1 MPLGLSASNVSPVP
15 PIRHL
20 VYECLPGA
28 YAGGVQ
34 KMVFELATAQKR
46 LGADVEIWT
55 PNALRAGSTE
65 TFDELPIRYFS
76 ADPLLGLARSFRLER
91 EIAVLPPT
99 AILHAHNTFNP
110 LDLQAGQA
118 AARHGLR
125 AFYHPHGALD
135 PALFADWSPKSLK
148 KRLYIR
154 AYTRPNLNRAA
165 GVFALT
171 PLERNQLLAVGVT
184 APIHIAPN
192 GIHPVQVATPAQG
205 LALRRR
211 HGLEAKDRVI
221 LFIGRITPK
230 KRLEDIIQ
238 ALSLLG
244 ASAPHLFIAGTPDT
258 EPGYGQDLFRM
269 VQSCGCAARVHW
281 LGFLDE
287 AAKSAAYAAADAF
300 VHASE
305 SEGMALAILE
315 AMSAGLPVVATRG
328 CYMTEATSAAAL
340 IQCEQGSAA
349 LATALAP
356 LLLEPS
362 RARSQGLAGQAYV
375 HRVHAWETIAR
386 ATTQLYTEG
395 AVSA

>member
-1 MPLGLSASNVSPVP
+1 MP
-15 PIRHL
+15 PIRHI

-34 KMVFELATAQKR
+34 KMVFELASAQRR

-55 PNALRAGSTE
+55 PNAWRAGSTE
-65 TFDELPIRYFS
+65 YFDDLPIRYFTS
-76 ADPLLGLARSFRLER
+76 DPLFGLARSYRLRR
-91 EIAVLPPT
+91 EIGTLPKTAVL
-99 AILHAHNTFNP
+99 HSHNTFNP
-110 LDLQAGQA
+110 LNLQVGNA
-118 AARHGLR
+118 AEEQGLK

-154 AYTRPNLNRAA
+154 AFSRPNLNRSA

-171 PLERNQLLAVGVT
+171 PLELNQLLSLGVT
-184 APIHIAPN
+184 APIHVVPN
-192 GIHPVQVATPAQG
+192 GIRPVAVASPEQG

-211 HGLEAKDRVI
+211 HGLDAADKVV
-221 LFIGRITPK
+221 LFVGRITPK

-244 ASAPHLFIAGTPDT
+244 ASAPHLLIAGSPDV
-258 EPGYGQDLFRM
+258 EHEYGQRLFDIVR
-269 VQSCGCAARVHW
+269 SCGCAARVHW

-287 AAKSAAYAAADAF
+287 VAKASAYAAADVF

-315 AMSAGLPVVATRG
+315 AMSAGLPVVVTRG
-328 CYMTEATSAAAL
+328 CYMTEAAAAAAL
-340 IQCEQGSAA
+340 VQCGAGPQA
-349 LATALAP
+349 LASALAP
-356 LLLEPS
+356 LLADRKAA
-362 RARSQGLAGQAYV
+362 RALGLAGQAHA
-375 HRVHAWETIAR
+375 HRVHDWESLAR
-386 ATTQLYTEG
+386 ATLRIYEE
-395 AVSA
+395 ARPLS

>member
-1 MPLGLSASNVSPVP
+1 VP

-34 KMVFELATAQKR
+34 KMVFELASAQRR

-65 TFDELPIRYFS
+65 IFDELPVRYFS
-76 ADPLLGLARSFRLER
+76 SNPFFGLARSFRLKK
-91 EIAVLPPT
+91 EIAALPKD

-110 LDLQAGQA
+110 LNLQVGDA
-118 AARHGLR
+118 ASTHGLK

-135 PALFADWSPKSLK
+135 SALFADWSLKSLK

-154 AYTRPNLNRAA
+154 AFSGPNLNRSA

-171 PLERNQLLAVGVT
+171 PLERNQLLSLGIT
-184 APIHIAPN
+184 APIHVVPN
-192 GIHPVQVATPAQG
+192 GIRPVTVASPEQS
-205 LALRRR
+205 LALRRQ
-211 HGLEAKDRVI
+211 HGLDPADRVM

-244 ASAPHLFIAGTPDT
+244 ASAPHLFIAGSPDG
-258 EPGYGQDLFRM
+258 ESAYGEKLFRI
-269 VQSCGCAARVHW
+269 VRACGCAARVHW

-287 AAKSAAYAAADAF
+287 AAKAAAYAAADVF

-328 CYMTEATSAAAL
+328 CYMTEAASVHAL
-340 IQCEQGSAA
+340 VQCEQGPAA
-349 LATALAP
+349 LAAAVAP
-356 LLLEPS
+356 LLADRKAA
-362 RARSQGLAGQAYV
+362 RAQGLAGQAHA
-375 HRVHAWETIAR
+375 HRIHDWEALAR
-386 ATTQLYTEG
+386 ATLRVYAE
-395 AVSA
+395 APARA

>member
-1 MPLGLSASNVSPVP
+1 M
-15 PIRHL
+15 IRHI

-34 KMVFELATAQKR
+34 KMVFELASAQRR
-46 LGADVEIWT
+46 LGTDVEIWA

-65 TFDELPIRYFS
+65 IFDELPIRYFT
-76 ADPLLGLARSFRLER
+76 ANPLLGLARSYRLRE
-91 EIAVLPPT
+91 EIATLPQT

-110 LDLQAGQA
+110 LNLQVGEA
-118 AARHGLR
+118 AAENGLK

-135 PALFADWSPKSLK
+135 PALFSDWSLKSLK

-154 AYTRPNLNRAA
+154 SFSGPNLNKSA

-171 PLERNQLLAVGVT
+171 PLERNQLISLGIT
-184 APIHIAPN
+184 ASIHVVPN
-192 GIHPVQVATPAQG
+192 GIRPVTVASPEQG
-205 LALRRR
+205 LALRRQ
-211 HGLEAKDRVI
+211 HGLDPADRVI

-244 ASAPHLFIAGTPDT
+244 ASAPHLFIAGSPTAEPD
-258 EPGYGQDLFRM
+258 YGEALFRI
-269 VQSCGCAARVHW
+269 VRECGCAARVHW

-287 AAKSAAYAAADAF
+287 AAKSAAYAAADVF

-328 CYMTEATSAAAL
+328 CYMSEAASAHAL
-340 IQCEQGSAA
+340 IQCEQGAAA
-349 LATALAP
+349 LAAAVAP
-356 LLLEPS
+356 LLADPA
-362 RARSQGLAGQAYV
+362 RARVQGLAGQAHA
-375 HRVHAWETIAR
+375 HRVHDWEALAR
-386 ATTQLYTEG
+386 ATMRIYAE
-395 AVSA
+395 APARA

>member
-1 MPLGLSASNVSPVP
+1 
-15 PIRHL
+15 
-20 VYECLPGA
+20 
-28 YAGGVQ
+28 
-34 KMVFELATAQKR
+34 MVFELASAQRR

-65 TFDELPIRYFS
+65 IFDELPVRYFS
-76 ADPLLGLARSFRLER
+76 SNPFFGLARSFRLKK
-91 EIAVLPPT
+91 EIAALPKD

-110 LDLQAGQA
+110 LNLQVGDA
-118 AARHGLR
+118 ASTHGLK

-154 AYTRPNLNRAA
+154 AFSGPNLNRAS

-171 PLERNQLLAVGVT
+171 PLERNQLLSLGIT
-184 APIHIAPN
+184 APIHIVPN
-192 GIHPVQVATPAQG
+192 GIRPVTVASPEQG

-211 HGLEAKDRVI
+211 HGLDASDRVM

-244 ASAPHLFIAGTPDT
+244 ASAPHLFIAGSPTAEPD
-258 EPGYGQDLFRM
+258 YGEALFRI
-269 VQSCGCAARVHW
+269 VRECGCAARVHW

-287 AAKSAAYAAADAF
+287 AAKSAAYAAADVF

-328 CYMTEATSAAAL
+328 CYMTEAAAAKAL
-340 IQCEQGSAA
+340 IQCDQGPGSLAA
-349 LATALAP
+349 ALAP
-356 LLLEPS
+356 LLADRKAA
-362 RARSQGLAGQAYV
+362 RAQGLAGQAHA
-375 HRVHAWETIAR
+375 HRIHDWEALAR
-386 ATTQLYTEG
+386 ATLWIYAE
-395 AVSA
+395 APARA

>member
-1 MPLGLSASNVSPVP
+1 M
-15 PIRHL
+15 IRHL

-34 KMVFELATAQKR
+34 KMVFELASAQRR

-65 TFDELPIRYFS
+65 IFDELPIRYFPS
-76 ADPLLGLARSFRLER
+76 NPLQCLARSFRLRQEM
-91 EIAVLPPT
+91 ATLPKT
-99 AILHAHNTFNP
+99 VILHAHSTFHP
-110 LDLQAGQA
+110 LDHQVGDA
-118 AARHGLR
+118 AAEHGLK

-135 PALFADWSPKSLK
+135 PALFADWSLKSLK

-154 AYTRPNLNRAA
+154 AFTRPNLDRSA

-171 PLERNQLLAVGVT
+171 PLERNQLISLGIT
-184 APIHIAPN
+184 APIHIVPN
-192 GIHPVQVATPAQG
+192 GIRQITVASAEQG

-211 HGLEAKDRVI
+211 HGLESQDQVL

-230 KRLEDIIQ
+230 KRLEDVIQ

-244 ASAPHLFIAGTPDT
+244 ASAPHLFIAGSPDE
-258 EPGYGQDLFRM
+258 EPAYGEKLFRI
-269 VQSCGCAARVHW
+269 VREYGCAARVHW

-287 AAKSAAYAAADAF
+287 SAKAAAYAAADIF

-328 CYMTEATSAAAL
+328 CYMTEAAASQAL
-340 IQCEQGSAA
+340 VQCEQGAAA
-349 LATALAP
+349 LAAAVAP
-356 LLLEPS
+356 LLAHAT
-362 RARSQGLAGQAYV
+362 RARAQGLAGQA
-375 HRVHAWETIAR
+375 HAHHAHDWESLARVTMRIYA
-386 ATTQLYTEG
+386 EG
-395 AVSA
+395 APRR

>member
-1 MPLGLSASNVSPVP
+1 M
-15 PIRHL
+15 IRHI

-34 KMVFELATAQKR
+34 KMVFELASAQRR

-76 ADPLLGLARSFRLER
+76 ANPLQGLARSLRLR
-91 EIAVLPPT
+91 QEIATLPKT
-99 AILHAHNTFNP
+99 AILHAHSTFNP
-110 LDLQAGQA
+110 LDLQVGDA
-118 AARHGLR
+118 AAKHGLK

-135 PALFADWSPKSLK
+135 PALFSDWSLKSLK

-154 AYTRPNLNRAA
+154 AFTRPNLNRSA

-171 PLERNQLLAVGVT
+171 PLERNQLIALGIT
-184 APIHIAPN
+184 APMQVVPN
-192 GIHPVQVATPAQG
+192 GIRPVAAASSDQG

-211 HGLEAKDRVI
+211 HGLESQDRVL

-244 ASAPHLFIAGTPDT
+244 ASAPHLFIAGSPDI
-258 EPGYGQDLFRM
+258 ESAYGEKLFRI
-269 VQSCGCAARVHW
+269 VRECGCAARVHW

-287 AAKSAAYAAADAF
+287 AAKAAAYAASDIF
-300 VHASE
+300 LHASE

-328 CYMTEATSAAAL
+328 CYMTEAAASHAL
-340 IQCEQGSAA
+340 IQCEQGAAA
-349 LATALAP
+349 LAAAVAP
-356 LLLEPS
+356 LLENAA
-362 RARSQGLAGQAYV
+362 RARAQGLAGQAHAHHV
-375 HRVHAWETIAR
+375 HDWETLAR
-386 ATTQLYTEG
+386 ATMRIYGEE
-395 AVSA
+395 APRR

>member
-1 MPLGLSASNVSPVP
+1 M
-15 PIRHL
+15 IRHI

-34 KMVFELATAQKR
+34 KMVFELASAQRR

-65 TFDELPIRYFS
+65 FFDELPIRYFAS
-76 ADPLLGLARSFRLER
+76 NPLLGLARSFRLQQEV
-91 EIAVLPPT
+91 ATLPKS

-110 LDLQAGQA
+110 LNMQVGDA
-118 AARHGLR
+118 AAEHGLK

-135 PALFADWSPKSLK
+135 PALFADWSLKSLK

-154 AYTRPNLNRAA
+154 AFSRPNLNRSS

-171 PLERNQLLAVGVT
+171 PLERNQLLTLGVT
-184 APIHIAPN
+184 APIHVVPN
-192 GIHPVQVATPAQG
+192 GIRPVAVATAEEG

-211 HGLEAKDRVI
+211 HGLDASDRVI

-244 ASAPHLFIAGTPDT
+244 ASAPHLFIAGSPKADSA
-258 EPGYGQDLFRM
+258 YGEKLFRM
-269 VQSCGCAARVHW
+269 VRECGCAARVHW

-287 AAKSAAYAAADAF
+287 SAKSAAYAASDIF

-328 CYMTEATSAAAL
+328 CYMTEAAASHAL
-340 IQCEQGSAA
+340 IQCEQGPAA
-349 LATALAP
+349 LAAALAP
-356 LLLEPS
+356 LLAG
-362 RARSQGLAGQAYV
+362 RKAACAQGLVGQAHA
-375 HRVHAWETIAR
+375 HRAHDWEALAR
-386 ATTQLYTEG
+386 ATMRIYTE
-395 AVSA
+395 VPTRS

>member
-1 MPLGLSASNVSPVP
+1 M
-15 PIRHL
+15 IRHI

-34 KMVFELATAQKR
+34 KMVFELASAQRR

-65 TFDELPIRYFS
+65 VFDGLPLRYFYPN
-76 ADPLLGLARSFRLER
+76 PLFGIARSFRLKA
-91 EIAVLPPT
+91 EIATLPKST
-99 AILHAHNTFNP
+99 ILHAHSTFNP
-110 LDLQAGQA
+110 LNLQVGEA
-118 AARHGLR
+118 AAENGLK

-135 PALFADWSPKSLK
+135 PALFSDWSLKSIK

-154 AYTRPNLNRAA
+154 NFTRPNLNGSA

-171 PLERNQLLAVGVT
+171 PLERGQLISLGVT
-184 APIHIAPN
+184 VPIHVVPN
-192 GIHPVQVATPAQG
+192 GIRPVTVANADEG

-211 HGLEAKDRVI
+211 HGLGASDRAM

-244 ASAPHLFIAGTPDT
+244 TSAPHLFIAGTPDT
-258 EPGYGQDLFRM
+258 ESAYGKKLFQM
-269 VQSCGCAARVHW
+269 VRTCGCAARVHW

-287 AAKSAAYAAADAF
+287 AAKAAAYAASDVF

-328 CYMTEATSAAAL
+328 CYMTEAASTGAL
-340 IQCEQGSAA
+340 IQCEQGALSIAA
-349 LATALAP
+349 ALAP
-356 LLLEPS
+356 LLADPI
-362 RARSQGLAGQAYV
+362 RARTQGLVGQAHAHLV
-375 HRVHAWETIAR
+375 HDWEALAR
-386 ATTQLYTEG
+386 ATMRIYAE
-395 AVSA
+395 ANPRP

>member
-1 MPLGLSASNVSPVP
+1 MP
-15 PIRHL
+15 PIRHI

-34 KMVFELATAQKR
+34 KMVFELASAQRR

-55 PNALRAGSTE
+55 PDALRAGSTE
-65 TFDELPIRYFS
+65 IFDELPIRYF
-76 ADPLLGLARSFRLER
+76 AANPLLGLARSYRLRE
-91 EIAVLPPT
+91 EIATLPKD

-110 LDLQAGQA
+110 LNLQVGSA
-118 AARHGLR
+118 AAEHGLK

-154 AYTRPNLNRAA
+154 ALSGPNLNRSA

-171 PLERNQLLAVGVT
+171 PLERDQLISLGIT
-184 APIHIAPN
+184 APIHVVPN
-192 GIHPVQVATPAQG
+192 GIRPVTVASPEQG
-205 LALRRR
+205 LAFRRR
-211 HGLEAKDRVI
+211 HGLDASDRVI
-221 LFIGRITPK
+221 LFIGRITSK

-244 ASAPHLFIAGTPDT
+244 ASAPHLFIAGTPKA
-258 EPGYGQDLFRM
+258 ESAYGEKLFRI
-269 VQSCGCAARVHW
+269 VRECGCAARVHW

-287 AAKSAAYAAADAF
+287 AAKSAAYAAADVF

-328 CYMTEATSAAAL
+328 CYMTEAAASGAL
-340 IQCEQGSAA
+340 IQCEQGAAA
-349 LATALAP
+349 LASAVAP
-356 LLLEPS
+356 LLADPI
-362 RARSQGLAGQAYV
+362 RARAQGLAGQVQA
-375 HRVHAWETIAR
+375 HRVHDWEALAR
-386 ATTQLYTEG
+386 ATMRIYAE
-395 AVSA
+395 APARA

>member
-1 MPLGLSASNVSPVP
+1 M
-15 PIRHL
+15 IRHI

-34 KMVFELATAQKR
+34 KMVFELASAQRR

-55 PNALRAGSTE
+55 PNAWRAGSTE
-65 TFDELPIRYFS
+65 FFDELPIRYFAS
-76 ADPLLGLARSFRLER
+76 NPLMGLARSYRLKQ
-91 EIAVLPPT
+91 EIATLPKT

-110 LDLQAGQA
+110 LNLQVGNA
-118 AARHGLR
+118 AAERGLK

-154 AYTRPNLNRAA
+154 AFSRPNLNRSA

-171 PLERNQLLAVGVT
+171 PLERQQLLALGVT
-184 APIHIAPN
+184 APIHVVPN
-192 GIHPVQVATPAQG
+192 GIKPVAVASAAEG

-211 HGLEAKDRVI
+211 HGLEARDRVM
-221 LFIGRITPK
+221 LFVGRITPK
-230 KRLEDIIQ
+230 KRLEDIIE

-244 ASAPHLFIAGTPDT
+244 ASAPHLFIAGSPDV
-258 EPGYGQDLFRM
+258 ESAYGEKLFRI
-269 VQSCGCAARVHW
+269 VRGCGCAARVHW

-287 AAKSAAYAAADAF
+287 AAKAAAYASADVF
-300 VHASE
+300 VHASA

-328 CYMTEATSAAAL
+328 CYMTEAASTGAL
-340 IQCEQGSAA
+340 VQCEQGPVA
-349 LATALAP
+349 LAAALAP
-356 LLLEPS
+356 LLADPQAA
-362 RARSQGLAGQAYV
+362 RAQGLAGQAHAHHV
-375 HRVHAWETIAR
+375 HDWEALAR
-386 ATTQLYTEG
+386 ATMRLYAE
-395 AVSA
+395 APSRA